1 MRLCSQSRV
10 AAREFRLHWWF
21 LNSVV
26 GARQTAVQGRLG
38 AGKFSKDDSH
48 LKRPRSGWIN
58 GLVVFSEFCFLLWLE
73 YRRPLRRPV
82 EPKLRRSARNLSFA
96 VLSGVA
102 LQVTERPLIAALVST
117 VERRRWGLLKQC
129 SMPRWL
135 EVPLAVALMD
145 YTLYLWHV
153 LMHRSYWLW
162 RLHLPHHV
170 DLDLDASTALRFHF
184 SELVVS
190 IAWRAGQVALI
201 GVSPRAYSAWQKL
214 LMFSILFH
222 HSNVELPIEL
232 ERWLS
237 RIIVTPRLHGIHHST
252 IRDETDSNWSSGLTL
267 WDWLHGTLKLNVP
280 QQAITIGVPA
290 YRQSRDVSLP
300 KIILMPF
307 VSQPPSWQLPG
318 NGEPRREALP
328 ASRSRL
334 VV

>member
-1 MRLCSQSRV
+1 MTTSETLLPEPRRGSRV
-10 AAREFRLHWWF
+10 SASFVVPE
-21 LNSVV
+21 NSVV
-26 GARQTAVQGRLG
+26 RARQTAVSGRLG
-38 AGKFSKDDSH
+38 AGNFSKDDSH

-58 GLVVFSEFCFLLWLE
+58 GLVVISEFCFLLWLE
-73 YRRPLRRPV
+73 HRRPLRRPV

-135 EVPLAVALMD
+135 EAPLAVALMD

-153 LMHRSYWLW
+153 LMHRSSWLW

-201 GVSPRAYSAWQKL
+201 GVSP
-214 LMFSILFH
+214 
-222 HSNVELPIEL
+222 
-232 ERWLS
+232 
-237 RIIVTPRLHGIHHST
+237 
-252 IRDETDSNWSSGLTL
+252 
-267 WDWLHGTLKLNVP
+267 
-280 QQAITIGVPA
+280 
-290 YRQSRDVSLP
+290 
-300 KIILMPF
+300 
-307 VSQPPSWQLPG
+307 
-318 NGEPRREALP
+318 
-328 ASRSRL
+328 SRL
-334 VV
+334 LRLAEAVDVFHPVPPFQCRATD

>member
-1 MRLCSQSRV
+1 VGTV
-10 AAREFRLHWWF
+10 AVKNIRKD
-21 LNSVV
+21 
-26 GARQTAVQGRLG
+26 GR
-38 AGKFSKDDSH
+38 FV
-48 LKRPRSGWIN
+48 LKRGSRAGWIN
-58 GLVVFSEFCFLLWLE
+58 GLVVIGEFCLLLWLE
-73 YRRPLRRPV
+73 HRRPLRRSV
-82 EPKLRRSARNLSFA
+82 EPKLRRSVRNLSLA
-96 VLSGVA
+96 ALSAVA
-102 LQVTERPLIAALVST
+102 LQVSERPLIAALIPT

-129 SMPRWL
+129 SMPCWL
-135 EVPLAVALMD
+135 EAPLAVALMD

-153 LMHRSYWLW
+153 LMHRSLTLW

-190 IAWRAGQVALI
+190 AAWRAGQVALI
-201 GVSPRAYSAWQKL
+201 GVSAPAYSAWQKL

-237 RIIVTPRLHGIHHST
+237 RIIVTPRLHGIHHSI

-290 YRQSRDVSLP
+290 YRRSEQVSLP
-300 KIILMPF
+300 KIIAMPF
-307 VSQPPSWQLPG
+307 ASQPPSWQLPG
-318 NGEPRREALP
+318 DGEPLREALP
-328 ASRSRL
+328 APRSQL

>member
-1 MRLCSQSRV
+1 MR
-10 AAREFRLHWWF
+10 
-21 LNSVV
+21 
-26 GARQTAVQGRLG
+26 
-38 AGKFSKDDSH
+38 
-48 LKRPRSGWIN
+48 RS
-58 GLVVFSEFCFLLWLE
+58 
-73 YRRPLRRPV
+73 V
-82 EPKLRRSARNLSFA
+82 EPKLRRSVRNLSLA
-96 VLSGVA
+96 ALSAVA
-102 LQVTERPLIAALVST
+102 LQVSERPLIAALIPT

-129 SMPRWL
+129 SMPCWL
-135 EVPLAVALMD
+135 EAPLAVALMD

-153 LMHRSYWLW
+153 LMHRSPWLW

-184 SELVVS
+184 GELVVS
-190 IAWRAGQVALI
+190 AAWRAGQVALI
-201 GVSPRAYSAWQKL
+201 GVSAPAYSAWQKL

-237 RIIVTPRLHGIHHST
+237 RIIVTPRLHGIHHSI

-290 YRQSRDVSLP
+290 YRRSEQVSLP
-300 KIILMPF
+300 KIIAMPF
-307 VSQPPSWQLPG
+307 ASQPPSWQLPG
-318 NGEPRREALP
+318 DGEPLREALP
-328 ASRSRL
+328 APRSQL

>member
-1 MRLCSQSRV
+1 
-10 AAREFRLHWWF
+10 
-21 LNSVV
+21 
-26 GARQTAVQGRLG
+26 
-38 AGKFSKDDSH
+38 
-48 LKRPRSGWIN
+48 
-58 GLVVFSEFCFLLWLE
+58 LLWLE
-73 YRRPLRRPV
+73 HRRPLRRPV
-82 EPKLRRSARNLSFA
+82 EPKLRRSARNLSVA

-102 LQVTERPLIAALVST
+102 LQVTERPLIAALVSI
-117 VERRRWGLLKQC
+117 VERHRWGLLKQW

-135 EVPLAVALMD
+135 EAPLAVALMD

-153 LMHRSYWLW
+153 LMHRSPWLW

-184 SELVVS
+184 SELVAS
-190 IAWRAGQVALI
+190 IAWRGGQVVLI
-201 GVSPRAYSAWQKL
+201 GVSPSAYSAWQKL
-214 LMFSILFH
+214 LMLSILFH

-237 RIIVTPRLHGIHHST
+237 RIIVTPRLHGIHHSI

-267 WDWLHGTLKLNVP
+267 WDWLHGTLKVNVP

-300 KIILMPF
+300 KVILMPF
-307 VSQPPSWQLPG
+307 VRQPPSWQLPG

-328 ASRSRL
+328 TPRSQL
-334 VV
+334 VL